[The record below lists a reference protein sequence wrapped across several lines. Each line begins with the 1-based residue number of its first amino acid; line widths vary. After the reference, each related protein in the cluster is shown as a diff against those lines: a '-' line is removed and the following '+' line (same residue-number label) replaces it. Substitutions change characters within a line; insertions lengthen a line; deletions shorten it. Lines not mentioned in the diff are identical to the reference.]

1 MNRQFRMEQ
10 AIQTL
15 DAIVSAMEGEVQ
27 LGYHGFVKAYNNDDY
42 QLFLVKD
49 DGATVLAEEADLEAL
64 EAAIYQW
71 RDEHMQFFQKILGAM
86 M

>member
-1 MNRQFRMEQ
+1 MNKQFRLEQ

-27 LGYHGFVKAYNNDDY
+27 MGYHGFVKAYNNDEY
-42 QLFLVKD
+42 ELFLVKD
-49 DGATVLAEEADLEAL
+49 DGQVVTPQQADLAQL
-64 EAAIYQW
+64 EAAIHRW

>member
-1 MNRQFRMEQ
+1 MNETFRLEQ
-10 AIQTL
+10 AIMTL

-27 LGYHGFVKAYNNDDY
+27 MGYHGFQKAFNNEEY
-42 QLFLVKD
+42 ELFLVLD
-49 DGATVLAEEADLEAL
+49 NGQTVTPQQADLNQL
-64 EAAIYQW
+64 EAAINQW